1 MLQGS
6 RPPYRSSGSN
16 SRPTADI
23 RTSTPT
29 TVKAAVAGPPM
40 FSEGIDPILFVA
52 YPMLPVSD
60 GSCGGAEQMLW
71 CLERELALRGVAT
84 AVAACEGSS
93 VSGELLTTGAAPTE
107 ADRFERRAQE
117 HSEAVVRLCERRRF
131 RLLHDK
137 SGYFWRHAARVGCP
151 VLATLHLPRGFYP
164 PELFD
169 SIAANVFFNCVSESQ
184 AAEFRDLPNFLGV
197 VANGIALER
206 FTFVDAR
213 TGSKNASWKDRQFP
227 QGLKPPMIP
236 AADGRAES
244 RPLQKHSYAARQVAD
259 GPLQERSYGARQ
271 VATKQDYLLWLG
283 RICPEKGTHLA
294 LDVARQLGIKLLVAG
309 SVYPFTWHREYFE
322 REVRPRIEAAGPMAE
337 FIESPPFARKVE
349 LLGQAR
355 ALLIPTL
362 APETSSL
369 VAMEAMACGTP
380 VVAFANGALPEV
392 VVDGRTGFL
401 VNDFD
406 AMVNAVR
413 RVDSIDRRE
422 CHARVEARFSASQ
435 MTDGYERLY
444 AMMQECGS
452 KSLARVG

>member
-1 MLQGS
+1 MFAEGS
-6 RPPYRSSGSN
+6 
-16 SRPTADI
+16 
-23 RTSTPT
+23 
-29 TVKAAVAGPPM
+29 
-40 FSEGIDPILFVA
+40 DPILFVA

-93 VSGELLTTGAAPTE
+93 VSGELLSTGAAPTE
-107 ADRFERRAQE
+107 ADHFERRAQE
-117 HSEAVVRLCERRRF
+117 HSEAVVRLCEQHRF

-137 SGYFWRHAARVGCP
+137 SGHFWRHAARVGCP
-151 VLATLHLPRGFYP
+151 VLATLHLPRSFYP

-197 VANGIALER
+197 VANGIALGR
-206 FTFVDAR
+206 FTFVDAS
-213 TGSKNASWKDRQFP
+213 TGCKNAFGENRQFP
-227 QGLKPPMIP
+227 QGLKPPP
-236 AADGRAES
+236 LLALDGAAEAAPLQRNSYGARQVVDGRAEA
-244 RPLQKHSYAARQVAD
+244 RPLQKNAIGRRNTYAT
-259 GPLQERSYGARQ
+259 GAGQ
-271 VATKQDYLLWLG
+271 VATKQDYLLWIG

-294 LDVARQLGIKLLVAG
+294 LDVARQLGMKLVVAG
-309 SVYPFTWHREYFE
+309 SVYPFSWHREYFE
-322 REVRPRIEAAGPMAE
+322 REVRPRLEAAGEMAE
-337 FIESPPFARKVE
+337 FIESPPFARKVQ

-406 AMVNAVR
+406 AMVDAVR
-413 RVDSIDRRE
+413 RVDSLDRRE
-422 CHARVEARFSASQ
+422 CRARVEARFSASP

-444 AMMQECGS
+444 GMIRERAS
-452 KSLARVG
+452 VPAARAS

>member
-1 MLQGS
+1 
-6 RPPYRSSGSN
+6 
-16 SRPTADI
+16 
-23 RTSTPT
+23 
-29 TVKAAVAGPPM
+29 M
-40 FSEGIDPILFVA
+40 FSEGSDPILFVA

-71 CLERELALRGVAT
+71 CLERELALRGLAT
-84 AVAACEGSS
+84 AVAACEGSR
-93 VSGELLTTGAAPTE
+93 VSGELLSTGAAPTE
-107 ADRFERRAQE
+107 ADRFARRAQE

-137 SGYFWRHAARVGCP
+137 SGHFWRHAARVGCP
-151 VLATLHLPRGFYP
+151 VLATLHLPRSFYP

-213 TGSKNASWKDRQFP
+213 TGCINAFGENRQFF

-236 AADGRAES
+236 AADGRAEAH
-244 RPLQKHSYAARQVAD
+244 PLQKTSYA
-259 GPLQERSYGARQ
+259 SGARQ
-271 VATKQDYLLWLG
+271 IETKQDYLLWIG

-294 LDVARQLGIKLLVAG
+294 LDVARQLGMKLLVAG
-309 SVYPFTWHREYFE
+309 SVYPFSWHREYFE

-422 CHARVEARFSASQ
+422 CRAHVEARFSASQ

-444 AMMQECGS
+444 AMIEKCGS
-452 KSLARVG
+452 KRFARAS